1 MERFKPYAR
10 WAAVVAGAIAL
21 AFAYFVPHR
30 SDSVVV
36 SDDSPLPQRSSAAAD
51 VAAVSSAPSSGAPS
65 PGELAVYVCGAIKH
79 VGVFKLAPG
88 SRVVDAVN
96 RAGGLASDADGE
108 AINLAEPLV
117 DGMKID
123 VPKKGAGPETYSFDS
138 GGATYD
144 VASSG
149 SSATG
154 ASSHRSTRH
163 RSSGRTSGSKLQP
176 GQTLD
181 VNTASETELERLPGV
196 GPSLA
201 RRIVE
206 YREANGPFAT
216 PDDLQNVSGIG
227 PSKFAKMEAYV
238 RV

>member
-21 AFAYFVPHR
+21 AFAYFVPHHP
-30 SDSVVV
+30 DAAVV
-36 SDDSPLPQRSSAAAD
+36 SDDSPPPQNAVPAD
-51 VAAVSSAPSSGAPS
+51 VAVVASASPS
-65 PGELAVYVCGAIKH
+65 PAELAVYVCGAIKH
-79 VGVFKLAPG
+79 VGVFRLSPG

-96 RAGGLASDADGE
+96 EAGGLSSDADAE
-108 AINLAEPLV
+108 EINLAEPLV

-123 VPKKGAGPETYSFDS
+123 VPKKGTRPETYSFDS
-138 GGATYD
+138 GGPTYD
-144 VASSG
+144 VASAG

-154 ASSHRSTRH
+154 SSSHRSTHH
-163 RSSGRTSGSKLQP
+163 RSAGRSGATKLQP
-176 GQTLD
+176 GQTVD
-181 VNTASETELERLPGV
+181 VNTASESDLERLPGV

-201 RRIVE
+201 RRIIE

-216 PDDLQNVSGIG
+216 ADDLQNVSGIG
-227 PSKFAKMEAYV
+227 PSKFAKMEAFI

>member
-10 WAAVVAGAIAL
+10 WAAVIAGAIAL
-21 AFAYFVPHR
+21 AFAYFAPHR

-36 SDDSPLPQRSSAAAD
+36 ADDSPPPPQAIASAE
-51 VAAVSSAPSSGAPS
+51 VAAPASPS
-65 PGELAVYVCGAIKH
+65 PGEIAVYVCGAIRH
-79 VGVFKLAPG
+79 VGVFRLAPG
-88 SRVVDAVN
+88 SRVVDAVTQ
-96 RAGGLASDADGE
+96 AGGLAGDADQE

-123 VPKKGAGPETYSFDS
+123 VPKKGARLSTYSFD
-138 GGATYD
+138 GGSTAYD
-144 VASSG
+144 VAS
-149 SSATG
+149 TG
-154 ASSHRSTRH
+154 ASTTGSSSHRSTHH
-163 RSSGRTSGSKLQP
+163 RSSGRSGASKLQP
-176 GQTLD
+176 GQTVD
-181 VNTASETELERLPGV
+181 VNTASESELERLPGV

-201 RRIVE
+201 RRIIE

-227 PSKFAKMEAYV
+227 PSKFAKMEAFV

>member
-10 WAAVVAGAIAL
+10 WAAVVAGAFAL

-30 SDSVVV
+30 SDSVVAT
-36 SDDSPLPQRSSAAAD
+36 DDSPPPQTAAPAEIASAASAAA
-51 VAAVSSAPSSGAPS
+51 S
-65 PGELAVYVCGAIKH
+65 PTEIAVYVCGAIKH
-79 VGVFKLAPG
+79 VGVFKLTPG

-96 RAGGLASDADGE
+96 EAGGLASDADAE
-108 AINLAEPLV
+108 AINLAEPVV

-123 VPKKGAGPETYSFDS
+123 VPKKGARPEASAFDS
-138 GGATYD
+138 SGTTYD
-144 VASSG
+144 VASTG
-149 SSATG
+149 LSATG
-154 ASSHRSTRH
+154 SSSHRSTHH
-163 RSSGRTSGSKLQP
+163 RSSGRTGASKLQP
-176 GQTLD
+176 GQTVD
-181 VNTASETELERLPGV
+181 VNTASEAELERLPGV

-201 RRIVE
+201 RRIIE

-227 PSKFAKMEAYV
+227 PSKFAKMEAFV

>member
-10 WAAVVAGAIAL
+10 WAAVIAGAIAL
-21 AFAYFVPHR
+21 VFAYIAPHR

-36 SDDSPLPQRSSAAAD
+36 ADDSPPPPQAVASAE
-51 VAAVSSAPSSGAPS
+51 VAASASPS
-65 PGELAVYVCGAIKH
+65 PGEISVYVCGAIRH
-79 VGVFKLAPG
+79 IGVFRLAPG
-88 SRVVDAVN
+88 SRVVDAVTQ
-96 RAGGLASDADGE
+96 AGGLATDADPE

-123 VPKKGAGPETYSFDS
+123 VPKKGARPSTYSFD
-138 GGATYD
+138 GGSATYD
-144 VASSG
+144 VAS
-149 SSATG
+149 TG
-154 ASSHRSTRH
+154 ASNTGSSSHRTTHH
-163 RSSGRTSGSKLQP
+163 RSSGRSGASKLQP
-176 GQTLD
+176 GQTVD
-181 VNTASETELERLPGV
+181 VNTASESELERLPGV

-201 RRIVE
+201 RRIIE

-227 PSKFAKMEAYV
+227 PSKFAKMEAFV

>member
-1 MERFKPYAR
+1 MDRFKPYAR
-10 WAAVVAGAIAL
+10 WAAVVAGALAL
-21 AFAYFVPHR
+21 AFAYFAPHR
-30 SDSVVV
+30 SDPIVVA
-36 SDDSPLPQRSSAAAD
+36 DDSPPPREAAAPD
-51 VAAVSSAPSSGAPS
+51 VAAVSSAAPS
-65 PGELAVYVCGAIKH
+65 PAEIAVYVCGAIKH

-88 SRVVDAVN
+88 ARVVDAVN
-96 RAGGLASDADGE
+96 QAGGLASDADPE
-108 AINLAEPLV
+108 AINLAEPVV

-123 VPKKGAGPETYSFDS
+123 VPKKGGRPEADSFDL

-144 VASSG
+144 LASAG

-154 ASSHRSTRH
+154 SSSHRSTHH
-163 RSSGRTSGSKLQP
+163 RSSGRTSASKLQP
-176 GQTLD
+176 GQTVD
-181 VNTASETELERLPGV
+181 VNTASEAELERLPGV

-201 RRIVE
+201 RRILE

-227 PSKFAKMEAYV
+227 PSKFAKMEAFV

>member
-21 AFAYFVPHR
+21 AFAYFAPHR
-30 SDSVVV
+30 SDSVGVT
-36 SDDSPLPQRSSAAAD
+36 DDSPPPPQAAAS
-51 VAAVSSAPSSGAPS
+51 AEIAGPASAVPS
-65 PGELAVYVCGAIKH
+65 PTEIAVYVCGAIKH
-79 VGVFKLAPG
+79 VGVFKLTPG

-96 RAGGLASDADGE
+96 EAGGLSGDADAE

-123 VPKKGAGPETYSFDS
+123 VPKKGARSEAYSFDS
-138 GGATYD
+138 GNATYD
-144 VASSG
+144 VASGVSSAGG
-149 SSATG
+149 SSA
-154 ASSHRSTRH
+154 HRSTHH
-163 RSSGRTSGSKLQP
+163 RSSGRTSASKLQP
-176 GQTLD
+176 GQTVD
-181 VNTASETELERLPGV
+181 VNTASEAELERLPGV

-206 YREANGPFAT
+206 YRQANGPFAT

-227 PSKFAKMEAYV
+227 PSKFAKMEAFV

>member
-21 AFAYFVPHR
+21 AFAYFAPRR
-30 SDSVVV
+30 SDSVAVT
-36 SDDSPLPQRSSAAAD
+36 DDSPPPAQTASSAD
-51 VAAVSSAPSSGAPS
+51 VAAPVASAPASSTAI
-65 PGELAVYVCGAIKH
+65 AVYVVGAVKH

-96 RAGGLASDADGE
+96 EAGGLSSDADAE
-108 AINLAEPLV
+108 AINLAAPLV

-123 VPKKGAGPETYSFDS
+123 VPKKGARTEAYSFDS
-138 GGATYD
+138 SSAAYD
-144 VASSG
+144 VASTG
-149 SSATG
+149 SSPAG
-154 ASSHRSTRH
+154 SSSHRSMHH
-163 RSSGRTSGSKLQP
+163 RSSGRSGASKLQP
-176 GQTLD
+176 GQTVD
-181 VNTASETELERLPGV
+181 VNTANEADLERLPGV

-227 PSKFAKMEAYV
+227 PSKFAKMEAFV

>member
-30 SDSVVV
+30 PDSVVIAG
-36 SDDSPLPQRSSAAAD
+36 DSPPPPQAAAPAD
-51 VAAVSSAPSSGAPS
+51 LAATASAPRS
-65 PGELAVYVCGAIKH
+65 PIEIAVYVCGAIKH
-79 VGVFKLAPG
+79 VGVFKLTPG

-96 RAGGLASDADGE
+96 QAGGLASDADAE

-123 VPKKGAGPETYSFDS
+123 VPKKGARPETYSFDS

-144 VASSG
+144 VASAG
-149 SSATG
+149 SSTG
-154 ASSHRSTRH
+154 GSSSHRSTHH
-163 RSSGRTSGSKLQP
+163 RSSGRSGASKLQP
-176 GQTLD
+176 GQTVD
-181 VNTASETELERLPGV
+181 VNTASEAELERLPGV

-201 RRIVE
+201 RRIIE

-227 PSKFAKMEAYV
+227 PSKFAKMEAFV

>member
-21 AFAYFVPHR
+21 AFAYFAPHR

-36 SDDSPLPQRSSAAAD
+36 ADDSSPPQPIASADLAASAAPA
-51 VAAVSSAPSSGAPS
+51 SLSTGQI
-65 PGELAVYVCGAIKH
+65 AVYVCGAIRH
-79 VGVFKLAPG
+79 VGVFRLAPG
-88 SRVVDAVN
+88 SRVVDAVTQ
-96 RAGGLASDADGE
+96 AGGLAGDADPE

-123 VPKKGAGPETYSFDS
+123 VPKKGARPATYSFD
-138 GGATYD
+138 GGSANDD
-144 VASSG
+144 VASTG
-149 SSATG
+149 ASATG
-154 ASSHRSTRH
+154 SSSHRSTHH
-163 RSSGRTSGSKLQP
+163 RSSGRSGVSKLQP
-176 GQTLD
+176 GQSVD
-181 VNTASETELERLPGV
+181 VNTASESDLERLPGV

-201 RRIVE
+201 RRIIE
-206 YREANGPFAT
+206 YRQANGPFTT

-227 PSKFAKMEAYV
+227 SSKFAKMEAFI